1 MNDMLLDTIYWSTN
15 TTEHWTHSTVV
26 CLYVCY

>member
-1 MNDMLLDTIYWSTN
+1 MLLDTIYWSTN